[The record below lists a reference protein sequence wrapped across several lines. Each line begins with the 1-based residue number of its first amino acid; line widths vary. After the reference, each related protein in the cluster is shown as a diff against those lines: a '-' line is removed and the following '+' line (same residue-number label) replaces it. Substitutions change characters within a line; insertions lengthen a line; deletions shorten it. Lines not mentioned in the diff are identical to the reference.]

1 MKKLRFI
8 LIMVFVVGLGSVW
21 AEDPIPEVDQTYF
34 HPAASLYIHG
44 DSVGASN
51 LVVRGLS
58 AYPGNP
64 RLEALKK
71 LLEQQQENK
80 DQNKDQNQNQD
91 QQKNQKNKDQQ
102 KQDQQNQNNQ
112 KNQQD
117 QQKKDQQKNNQDQ
130 QNNGEDSNKQKPAS
144 PEEDSGAQPTQPDA
158 KKMSEDEAKQLLDAM
173 RQDEKNKRLQLQPIM
188 GAPVKV
194 DKDW

>member
-1 MKKLRFI
+1 MKKVEFI
-8 LIMVFVVGLGSVW
+8 LITVLGLGLCSVW
-21 AEDPIPEVDQTYF
+21 ADDPIPEVDQTYF

-44 DSVGASN
+44 DSAGASN
-51 LVVRGLS
+51 LVARGLS
-58 AYPGNP
+58 AYPENP

-71 LLEQQQENK
+71 LLEQQQKQKN
-80 DQNKDQNQNQD
+80 QNKDQNQNQD
-91 QQKNQKNKDQQ
+91 QQQNQKNKDQQ
-102 KQDQQNQNNQ
+102 QNKQNKNDQQNQQ
-112 KNQQD
+112 NQQKKD
-117 QQKKDQQKNNQDQ
+117 QEQKKKDQQKNGEDQ
-130 QNNGEDSNKQKPAS
+130 QKQNPAS
-144 PEEDSGAQPTQPDA
+144 PDQASAQPDA